1 MPVLLVAA
9 IIITTAIVSAAVVT
23 AEELDYTTYCMI
35 DFSSYTLKAVSST
48 VQSGNARSNAGA
60 FSVESD
66 SDAAGGKYLKYKRN
80 STITV
85 AIRRRLIGL
94 PMPRWI
100 VSRSA
105 IFLSSR

>member
-80 STITV
+80 SIY
-85 AIRRRLIGL
+85 IYNKYK
-94 PMPRWI
+94 
-100 VSRSA
+100 
-105 IFLSSR
+105 